1 MSARIPTRP
10 LVLPPIPDDKGL
22 AEWRAKLALLPD
34 EDEIDAAQ
42 EHVFRAR
49 DGLEF
54 ETRLFNLRRR
64 WRLRGVDD
72 AELGALES
80 RWRVMAIRGEAAAM
94 AKERKEA
101 QEVADA

>member
-1 MSARIPTRP
+1 MYNRLSVPPRP
-10 LVLPPIPDDKGL
+10 LVLPPMPECM
-22 AEWRAKLALLPD
+22 AEWRAQLARLPD
-34 EDEIDAAQ
+34 ADEIDAAQ
-42 EHVFRAR
+42 EFAFRAR

-64 WRLRGVDD
+64 WRMRGVDD
-72 AELGALES
+72 ADMDAVES
-80 RWRVMAIRGEAAAM
+80 RWRVLAIRGEAAAM

>member
-72 AELGALES
+72 ADMNAVES
-80 RWRVMAIRGEAAAM
+80 RWRSIAA
-94 AKERKEA
+94 R
-101 QEVADA
+101 ADARVVS